1 MATYESRRYN
11 TPVPDASKIADG
23 SVNNTEFQHLDGV
36 TSDIQSQFT
45 GKLPLAGG
53 TMTGDL
59 NLGDNVDINVG
70 TGADLKILHDGS
82 NSTIKNDTGAL
93 IVNADTLQLK
103 NNAND
108 ETLATFANGGAANLR
123 FNNSTKLETTNTG
136 VSVTGELGATG
147 SITASANVNG
157 NGQNLTNLNASNVA
171 SGTLPMAR
179 LSGTLPALNG
189 SALTNLN
196 GSNISSGTVADA
208 RISTLTSS
216 KLTGALPALD
226 GSALTSLNASNL
238 ASGTVPDARLP
249 ASALTSDW
257 VKIATSESGSNVAN
271 LSFIGTYSD
280 YRHLKVMLHGKWQNM
295 NNNASYLSFR
305 VSLNASNFSS
315 SSIYHFTHLFMS
327 TNASNFSYFGSGATQ
342 VYFSRWNPYGNQG
355 DKTMSSEITLFG
367 INETNAH
374 KAFIANGG
382 SWDRSQTGDVHYNL
396 AGGTINSTSTIRG
409 IQLFHADGANISA
422 GCGATLYGIK

>member
-11 TPVPDASKIADG
+11 VPITDASKIADG
-23 SVNNTEFQHLDGV
+23 SVNNAEFQRLDGV
-36 TSDIQSQFT
+36 TSDIQGQVDS
-45 GKLPLAGG
+45 KLNLSGG
-53 TMTGDL
+53 TITGDTTL
-59 NLGDNVDINVG
+59 TDNQALRIG
-70 TGADLKILHDGS
+70 TGLDLRLSHDGS
-82 NSTIKNDTGAL
+82 NSTIQNTTGTL
-93 IVNADTLQLK
+93 KVLADTLQFK
-103 NNAND
+103 NNADN
-108 ETLATFANGGAANLR
+108 ETLATFTNGGANNLR
-123 FNNSTKLETTNTG
+123 FNNGTKLETTSTG

-147 SITASANVNG
+147 NITAGANVNG
-157 NGQNLTNLNASNVA
+157 NGQNLTNLNASA
-171 SGTLPMAR
+171 
-179 LSGTLPALNG
+179 
-189 SALTNLN
+189 
-196 GSNISSGTVADA
+196 
-208 RISTLTSS
+208 
-216 KLTGALPALD
+216 
-226 GSALTSLNASNL
+226 L
-238 ASGTVPDARLP
+238 ASGTIPDARLP

-271 LSFIGTYSD
+271 LQFLGTYSD

-327 TNASNFSYFGSGATQ
+327 TNAGNFSYFGSGATQ
-342 VYFSRWNPYGNQG
+342 AYFSRWNPYGNQG

-409 IQLFHADGANISA
+409 IQLFHADGANISG

>member
-59 NLGDNVDINVG
+59 NFGDNVDINVG
-70 TGADLKILHDGS
+70 AGADLKILHDGS
-82 NSTIKNDTGAL
+82 NSTIQNTTGTL
-93 IVNADTLQLK
+93 KVLADTLQLK
-103 NNAND
+103 NNADN

-123 FNNSTKLETTNTG
+123 FNNGTKLETTNTG
-136 VSVTGELGATG
+136 VNVTGELGATG
-147 SITASANVNG
+147 NITAGANVNG
-157 NGQNLTNLNASNVA
+157 NGQNLTN
-171 SGTLPMAR
+171 
-179 LSGTLPALNG
+179 
-189 SALTNLN
+189 
-196 GSNISSGTVADA
+196 
-208 RISTLTSS
+208 
-216 KLTGALPALD
+216 
-226 GSALTSLNASNL
+226 LNASNL

-249 ASALTSDW
+249 ASALSSDW

-305 VSLNASNFSS
+305 VSLNASNFSTS
-315 SSIYHFTHLFMS
+315 QIYHFTHLFMS
-327 TNASNFSYFGSGATQ
+327 TNAGNFSYFGSGATQ
-342 VYFSRWNPYGNQG
+342 AYFSRWNPYGNQG

-382 SWDRSQTGDVHYNL
+382 SWDRSQSGDVHYNL
-396 AGGTINSTSTIRG
+396 AGGTINSASAIRG